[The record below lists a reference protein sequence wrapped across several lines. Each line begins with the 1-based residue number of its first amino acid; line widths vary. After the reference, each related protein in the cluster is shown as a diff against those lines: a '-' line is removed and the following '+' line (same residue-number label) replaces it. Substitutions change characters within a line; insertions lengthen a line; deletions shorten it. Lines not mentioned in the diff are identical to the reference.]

1 MKNTQKDRFEKK
13 LISFFREWDK
23 KKPITMLEWQ
33 EFSATLYKK
42 YGFSDEELYKARR
55 LVKSWTADENR
66 LKKTKRIQRKKTLRD
81 MYHDLDRSDMN
92 DNPIEKEY
100 MVNNSEILG
109 KKCVKEAYKAIIDFI
124 QNEKEYIRLF
134 DIEGQLDVDNSMLL
148 IKLDYVRDLK
158 DE

>member
-13 LISFFREWDK
+13 LIRFFREWDK
-23 KKPITMLEWQ
+23 KKPFTMLEWQ

-55 LVKSWTADENR
+55 LVKSWTADENG

-92 DNPIEKEY
+92 DNPNGEA
-100 MVNNSEILG
+100 EIKAEDDWILD
-109 KKCVKEAYKAIIDFI
+109 VYDEAY
-124 QNEKEYIRLF
+124 
-134 DIEGQLDVDNSMLL
+134 
-148 IKLDYVRDLK
+148 
-158 DE
+158 DEEDMQR

>member
-13 LISFFREWDK
+13 LIRFFRELDK

-55 LVKSWTADENR
+55 LVKSWTADENG

-92 DNPIEKEY
+92 DNPNGE
-100 MVNNSEILG
+100 VEI
-109 KKCVKEAYKAIIDFI
+109 KAEDDWI
-124 QNEKEYIRLF
+124 
-134 DIEGQLDVDNSMLL
+134 LDVFDS
-148 IKLDYVRDLK
+148 YY
-158 DE
+158 DEEDMQR

>member
-42 YGFSDEELYKARR
+42 YGFSNEELYKARR
-55 LVKSWTADENR
+55 LVKSWTADENG

-92 DNPIEKEY
+92 DNP
-100 MVNNSEILG
+100 NG
-109 KKCVKEAYKAIIDFI
+109 EAELKAEDD
-124 QNEKEYIRLF
+124 YIM
-134 DIEGQLDVDNSMLL
+134 DVYDS
-148 IKLDYVRDLK
+148 YY
-158 DE
+158 DEEDMQR

>member
-13 LISFFREWDK
+13 LIRFFREWDK
-23 KKPITMLEWQ
+23 KKPLTMLEWQ

-55 LVKSWTADENR
+55 LVKSWTADENG

-92 DNPIEKEY
+92 DNP
-100 MVNNSEILG
+100 NG
-109 KKCVKEAYKAIIDFI
+109 EAELKAEDD
-124 QNEKEYIRLF
+124 YIMDVF
-134 DIEGQLDVDNSMLL
+134 DS
-148 IKLDYVRDLK
+148 YY
-158 DE
+158 DEEDMQR

>member
-13 LISFFREWDK
+13 LIRFFREWDK

-55 LVKSWTADENR
+55 LVKSWTADENG

-92 DNPIEKEY
+92 DNPNGEA
-100 MVNNSEILG
+100 EIKAEDDWILD
-109 KKCVKEAYKAIIDFI
+109 VYDEAY
-124 QNEKEYIRLF
+124 
-134 DIEGQLDVDNSMLL
+134 
-148 IKLDYVRDLK
+148 
-158 DE
+158 DEEDMQR

>member
-13 LISFFREWDK
+13 LIRFFREWDK
-23 KKPITMLEWQ
+23 KKSLTMLEWQ

-55 LVKSWTADENR
+55 LVKSWTANENG

-92 DNPIEKEY
+92 DNPNGEA
-100 MVNNSEILG
+100 EI
-109 KKCVKEAYKAIIDFI
+109 KAEDDWI
-124 QNEKEYIRLF
+124 
-134 DIEGQLDVDNSMLL
+134 LDVYDS
-148 IKLDYVRDLK
+148 YY
-158 DE
+158 DEEDMQR

>member
-23 KKPITMLEWQ
+23 KKPLTMLEWQ

-55 LVKSWTADENR
+55 LVKSWTADENG

-92 DNPIEKEY
+92 DNPNGEA
-100 MVNNSEILG
+100 EI
-109 KKCVKEAYKAIIDFI
+109 KAEDEWI
-124 QNEKEYIRLF
+124 
-134 DIEGQLDVDNSMLL
+134 LDVYDS
-148 IKLDYVRDLK
+148 YY
-158 DE
+158 DEEDMQR

>member
-13 LISFFREWDK
+13 LIRFFREWDK
-23 KKPITMLEWQ
+23 KKPLTMLEWQ

-55 LVKSWTADENR
+55 LVKSWTADENG

-92 DNPIEKEY
+92 DNPNGEAELKE
-100 MVNNSEILG
+100 E
-109 KKCVKEAYKAIIDFI
+109 DD
-124 QNEKEYIRLF
+124 YIMDVF
-134 DIEGQLDVDNSMLL
+134 DS
-148 IKLDYVRDLK
+148 YY
-158 DE
+158 DEEDMHR

>member
-13 LISFFREWDK
+13 LIRFFREWNK
-23 KKPITMLEWQ
+23 KKPLTMLEWQ

-55 LVKSWTADENR
+55 LVKSWTADENG

-92 DNPIEKEY
+92 DNP
-100 MVNNSEILG
+100 NG
-109 KKCVKEAYKAIIDFI
+109 EAELKAEDDYIMDVYDSYY
-124 QNEKEYIRLF
+124 NEEDMQR
-134 DIEGQLDVDNSMLL
+134 
-148 IKLDYVRDLK
+148 
-158 DE
+158 

>member
-23 KKPITMLEWQ
+23 KKSLTMLEWQ

-55 LVKSWTADENR
+55 LVKSWTADENG

-92 DNPIEKEY
+92 DNPNGEA
-100 MVNNSEILG
+100 EI
-109 KKCVKEAYKAIIDFI
+109 KAEDDWI
-124 QNEKEYIRLF
+124 
-134 DIEGQLDVDNSMLL
+134 LDVYDS
-148 IKLDYVRDLK
+148 YY
-158 DE
+158 DEEDMQR

>member
-42 YGFSDEELYKARR
+42 YGFSYEELCKVRR
-55 LVKSWTADENR
+55 LIKSWTADENG

-92 DNPIEKEY
+92 DNP
-100 MVNNSEILG
+100 NG
-109 KKCVKEAYKAIIDFI
+109 EA
-124 QNEKEYIRLF
+124 E
-134 DIEGQLDVDNSMLL
+134 
-148 IKLDYVRDLK
+148 LK
-158 DE
+158 DEDDWILDVYDSYYDEEDMQR

>member
-23 KKPITMLEWQ
+23 KKPLTMLEWQ

-42 YGFSDEELYKARR
+42 YGFSVEELYKARR
-55 LVKSWTADENR
+55 LVKSWTADENG

-92 DNPIEKEY
+92 DNP
-100 MVNNSEILG
+100 NG
-109 KKCVKEAYKAIIDFI
+109 EAELKAEDD
-124 QNEKEYIRLF
+124 YIM
-134 DIEGQLDVDNSMLL
+134 DVYDS
-148 IKLDYVRDLK
+148 YY
-158 DE
+158 DEEDMQR

>member
-13 LISFFREWDK
+13 LIRFFREWDK
-23 KKPITMLEWQ
+23 KKPLTMLEWQ

-55 LVKSWTADENR
+55 LVKSWTADENG

-92 DNPIEKEY
+92 DNP
-100 MVNNSEILG
+100 NG
-109 KKCVKEAYKAIIDFI
+109 EAELKAEDD
-124 QNEKEYIRLF
+124 YIMAVY
-134 DIEGQLDVDNSMLL
+134 DS
-148 IKLDYVRDLK
+148 YY
-158 DE
+158 DEEDMQR

>member
-23 KKPITMLEWQ
+23 KKSLTMLEWQ

-55 LVKSWTADENR
+55 LVKSWTANENG

-92 DNPIEKEY
+92 DNPNGEA
-100 MVNNSEILG
+100 EI
-109 KKCVKEAYKAIIDFI
+109 KAEDDWI
-124 QNEKEYIRLF
+124 
-134 DIEGQLDVDNSMLL
+134 LDVYDS
-148 IKLDYVRDLK
+148 YY
-158 DE
+158 DEEDMQR

>member
-23 KKPITMLEWQ
+23 KKPLTMLEWQ

-42 YGFSDEELYKARR
+42 YGFSNEELYKARR
-55 LVKSWTADENR
+55 LVKSWTADENG

-92 DNPIEKEY
+92 DNP
-100 MVNNSEILG
+100 NG
-109 KKCVKEAYKAIIDFI
+109 EAELKAEDD
-124 QNEKEYIRLF
+124 YIM
-134 DIEGQLDVDNSMLL
+134 DVYDS
-148 IKLDYVRDLK
+148 YY
-158 DE
+158 DEEDMQR

>member
-23 KKPITMLEWQ
+23 KKPLTMLEWQ

-55 LVKSWTADENR
+55 LVKSWTADENG

-92 DNPIEKEY
+92 DNQNGEA
-100 MVNNSEILG
+100 EI
-109 KKCVKEAYKAIIDFI
+109 KAEDD
-124 QNEKEYIRLF
+124 YIMDVF
-134 DIEGQLDVDNSMLL
+134 DS
-148 IKLDYVRDLK
+148 YY
-158 DE
+158 DEEDMQR

>member
-13 LISFFREWDK
+13 LIRFFREWDK

-55 LVKSWTADENR
+55 LVKSWTADENG
-66 LKKTKRIQRKKTLRD
+66 LKKTKRIQCKKTLRD

-92 DNPIEKEY
+92 DNPNGEA
-100 MVNNSEILG
+100 EIKAEDDWILD
-109 KKCVKEAYKAIIDFI
+109 VYDEAY
-124 QNEKEYIRLF
+124 
-134 DIEGQLDVDNSMLL
+134 
-148 IKLDYVRDLK
+148 
-158 DE
+158 DEEDMQR